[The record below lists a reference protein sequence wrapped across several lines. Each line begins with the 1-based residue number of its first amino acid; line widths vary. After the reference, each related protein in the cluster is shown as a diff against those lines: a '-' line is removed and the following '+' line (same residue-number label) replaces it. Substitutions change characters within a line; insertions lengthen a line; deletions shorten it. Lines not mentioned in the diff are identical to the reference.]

1 MVTKYTLYIGLN
13 DKDTKTQLIDTE
25 TSYKIVGNILTQN
38 DLDYT
43 ISTAQGGY
51 THENGE
57 KVVENTL
64 RVELL
69 EFGDSIKENILKA
82 CNNIKHVLNQESIAF
97 QVEKIESELI

>member
-1 MVTKYTLYIGLN
+1 MTTKYTLYIGLN

-25 TSYKIVGNILTQN
+25 TSYKIVGDILTQN

-69 EFGDSIKENILKA
+69 EFGASIKENILKA
-82 CNNIKHVLNQESIAF
+82 SKEIKYLLNQESIAF
-97 QVEKIESELI
+97 QVENVESELI

>member
-1 MVTKYTLYIGLN
+1 MTTKYTLYIGLN

-25 TSYKIVGNILTQN
+25 TSYKIVGNVLTQN

-51 THENGE
+51 THENGT

-69 EFGDSIKENILKA
+69 EFGNSIKENILSA
-82 CNNIKHVLNQESIAF
+82 CKNIKELLNQESIAF